1 MSKDVIIIGAG
12 IGGLSTAALLGKKG
26 YNVTVLEKNK
36 TIGGRAMQFEAKGF
50 RFDMGP
56 SWYLMPD
63 AFERYYKLFNKKPSD
78 FFKLISLSPQ
88 YRIFFSKNEHV
99 DISRDLKENLALFE
113 TYEKGAAENIAEYV
127 KKSEYVYKSAMRY
140 FIYKNYRSIFDFFNK
155 KLMFEGAQLKLHKNL
170 DSYISQYTKNDR
182 IKKILE
188 YSTVFLGISPK
199 KAPALFTLL
208 SYVDFKMGVFY
219 PNGGVYKIIDSLE
232 KLCKEN
238 GVRVITNQEV
248 EKIIIKNGKA
258 EVIKTQ
264 NKTYNCDLVISNADY
279 PFTETRLLEK
289 QYRTYDEEYW
299 KKKTIAPSAFILYL
313 GIKGKVKNLK
323 HHNLFFEHDWQ
334 NHFDEI
340 FDDPKWPDKPSFY
353 VSCPSKTDRTVAP
366 SGCENLFVLVPVAP
380 GLNDTDKIRK
390 EYRDKII
397 TELEEITGDIIS
409 DRIVFER
416 IFAQRDYKELYN
428 AYKGTALG
436 LAHTFFQSAAFR
448 PQNKSKKVKNLYY
461 VGQYTLPG
469 VGIPMCLIGAEILVD
484 RIKKEH
490 EN

>member
-1 MSKDVIIIGAG
+1 M
-12 IGGLSTAALLGKKG
+12 
-26 YNVTVLEKNK
+26 
-36 TIGGRAMQFEAKGF
+36 
-50 RFDMGP
+50 
-56 SWYLMPD
+56 
-63 AFERYYKLFNKKPSD
+63 
-78 FFKLISLSPQ
+78 
-88 YRIFFSKNEHV
+88 
-99 DISRDLKENLALFE
+99 
-113 TYEKGAAENIAEYV
+113 
-127 KKSEYVYKSAMRY
+127 
-140 FIYKNYRSIFDFFNK
+140 
-155 KLMFEGAQLKLHKNL
+155 
-170 DSYISQYTKNDR
+170 
-182 IKKILE
+182 
-188 YSTVFLGISPK
+188 
-199 KAPALFTLL
+199 
-208 SYVDFKMGVFY
+208 
-219 PNGGVYKIIDSLE
+219 
-232 KLCKEN
+232 
-238 GVRVITNQEV
+238 
-248 EKIIIKNGKA
+248 
-258 EVIKTQ
+258 
-264 NKTYNCDLVISNADY
+264 
-279 PFTETRLLEK
+279 
-289 QYRTYDEEYW
+289 
-299 KKKTIAPSAFILYL
+299 
-313 GIKGKVKNLK
+313 
-323 HHNLFFEHDWQ
+323 FFEHDWQ

>member
-12 IGGLSTAALLGKKG
+12 IGGLATAALLGKKG

-36 TIGGRAMQFEAKGF
+36 TIGGRAMQFDAKGF
-50 RFDMGP
+50 TFDMGP

-63 AFERYYKLFNKKPSD
+63 AFERYYKQFNKKPSD
-78 FFKLISLSPQ
+78 FLKLIPLSPQ
-88 YRIFFSKNEHV
+88 YRIFFSKKEYV

-113 TYEKGAAENIAEYV
+113 TYEKGAAKNIAEYV
-127 KKSEYVYKSAMRY
+127 KKSEYVYNSAMKY
-140 FIYKNYRSIFDFFNK
+140 FVYKNYRSIFDFFNK
-155 KLMFEGAQLKLHKNL
+155 KLMFEGAQLKLHKSL
-170 DSYISQYTKNDR
+170 DAYISQYTKNDR
-182 IKKILE
+182 VKKILE

-219 PNGGVYKIIDSLE
+219 PDGGIHKIIESLE
-232 KLCKEN
+232 QLCKEN
-238 GVRVITNQEV
+238 NVRIITNQEV
-248 EKIIIKNGKA
+248 EKIVVENGKIIG
-258 EVIKTQ
+258 VKTH
-264 NKTYNCDLVISNADY
+264 NKTYTSDLVISNADY
-279 PFTETRLLEK
+279 PFTETQLLEK
-289 QYRTYDEEYW
+289 KYRTYGQEYW

-334 NHFDEI
+334 KHFDEI

-353 VSCPSKTDRTVAP
+353 VSCPSKTDKTVAP
-366 SGCENLFVLVPVAP
+366 KDCENIFVLVPVAP

-390 EYRDKII
+390 EYRTKII
-397 TELEEITGDIIS
+397 KELEEMTGDILS
-409 DRIVFER
+409 DRILYER
-416 IFAQRDYKELYN
+416 IFAQRDYKDLYN

-448 PQNKSKKVKNLYY
+448 PQNKSKKVKGLYY

-469 VGIPMCLIGAEILVD
+469 VGMPMCLIGAEILTD
-484 RIKKEH
+484 RILKEY